1 MKDDLRD
8 PMLELLAR
16 LPPSAPSA
24 ARSEFVRARSL
35 LALEKRRQKR
45 NATRDSKS
53 AGRVVDGALYFAC
66 AVYIAAAAIEALK
79 SGWPLR

>member
-16 LPPSAPSA
+16 LPPSA
-24 ARSEFVRARSL
+24 ARAEFVRARSL

-66 AVYIAAAAIEALK
+66 VVYIAAAAIEALK
-79 SGWPLR
+79 LGWPLR

>member
-24 ARSEFVRARSL
+24 ARAEFVRARSL

-45 NATRDSKS
+45 TATQDPKS
-53 AGRVVDGALYFAC
+53 GGRVVDGALYFAC
-66 AVYIAAAAIEALK
+66 VAYIAAAAFEALK
-79 SGWPLR
+79 LGWPLR